1 MLNFLEPVLVVLG
14 GGFLSLKLL
23 AVWSHTRSAA
33 RGLVHDKLAPNNP
46 SPNSVCSEGEGANI
60 EPIRIKDAE
69 DAWDALQDAIESLSG
84 RFISIEENYVHA
96 VFKTSVLGFED
107 DLEARLDTENGLI
120 HLRSSSR
127 VGYSDMGCNLKR
139 VTALRRLV
147 E

>member
-1 MLNFLEPVLVVLG
+1 MSNWVEPALVVIG

-33 RGLVHDKLAPNNP
+33 RGVINGKLAPNNP
-46 SPNSVCSEGEGANI
+46 SPNSVCSEGERANI
-60 EPIRIKDAE
+60 APIDVSGLE
-69 DAWDALQDAIESLSG
+69 SWESLQDAVESLSG
-84 RFISIEENYVHA
+84 RFVTIEANYLHA

-107 DLEARLDTENGLI
+107 DLEARYDAEKNQI

-127 VGYSDMGCNLKR
+127 VGHSDMGCNLKR
-139 VTALRRLV
+139 VTELRRLV